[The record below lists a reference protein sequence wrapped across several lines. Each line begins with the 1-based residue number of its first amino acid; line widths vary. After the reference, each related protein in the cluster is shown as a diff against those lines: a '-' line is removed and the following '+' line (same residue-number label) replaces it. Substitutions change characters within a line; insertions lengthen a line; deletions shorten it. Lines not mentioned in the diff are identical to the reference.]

1 MKVLLKLWLNN
12 GGNMTDPNKP
22 THGGKGSKPRP
33 VDRKK
38 FDENWDKIFRKK
50 EKDESNFTRPHS

>member
-1 MKVLLKLWLNN
+1 
-12 GGNMTDPNKP
+12 MTDPNKP
-22 THGGKGSKPRP
+22 THGGKGSKPRS

-38 FDENWDKIFRKK
+38 FDDNWDKIFRKK